1 MTQFIVIF
9 GNIIYGT
16 TKYVT
21 HMQYGTLMFMWKVL
35 SYSIRINPMRVFA
48 ERKVYTKQTKRKKNN
63 KRKLIKM
70 EKK

>member
-1 MTQFIVIF
+1 
-9 GNIIYGT
+9 
-16 TKYVT
+16 
-21 HMQYGTLMFMWKVL
+21 MQYGTLMFMWKVL